1 MAVTAV
7 MAQFKTAYLQR
18 EIPVKATLAA
28 DLKVGQ
34 VCTFSGVD
42 GSALAGK
49 TSAPAVGD
57 YIVAQSDMTMGDSHV
72 PVEQRNY
79 NYSDKVAA
87 STTAKLVAL
96 YRINDL
102 TDITY
107 RTV

>member
-1 MAVTAV
+1 MAV

-18 EIPVKATLAA
+18 EIPVKATLEAE
-28 DLKVGQ
+28 LKVGQ
-34 VCTFSGVD
+34 VCTFD
-42 GSALAGK
+42 GSALAAK
-49 TSAPAVGD
+49 TGAPAVGD

-87 STTAKLVAL
+87 SATPKLVAL

-102 TDITY
+102 TDITSK
-107 RTV
+107 TV